1 MTHQF
6 VPLLY
11 IIESINTNVKVSHED
26 EDLNPKQKA
35 DCKEVIN
42 GLMYFLP
49 TITDISDFYEMAC
62 PESAC
67 IFQGVSNIG
76 SPECGKVLNL
86 TEGSMV
92 IQLAD
97 IPLQLYF
104 HHIEA
109 GKQDLPVMDW
119 GVYEELMIGAPA

>member
-1 MTHQF
+1 M
-6 VPLLY
+6 PSLY
-11 IIESINTNVKVSHED
+11 IIESINTNVKAAHEA
-26 EDLNPKQKA
+26 EDLNPKQETS
-35 DCKEVIN
+35 CKEVIN
-42 GLMYFLP
+42 GLMYFLH
-49 TITDISDFYEMAC
+49 TISDISDFCKMAC

-76 SPECGKVLNL
+76 SPECRKVPNIM
-86 TEGSMV
+86 EESMV